1 MKKESCPAGRNTGT
15 DSSDSNRAPQDPG
28 GASGAQPETATPTHT
43 NERSRLKKLSTR
55 TQKARGQRSEAGA
68 TARAGAQV
76 ATTSRERQGLGGRDW
91 SARASVFQG

>member
-1 MKKESCPAGRNTGT
+1 MKKESCPGQSPAQALTAAAGPPRIQEALQERTQ
-15 DSSDSNRAPQDPG
+15 RRPRP
-28 GASGAQPETATPTHT
+28 HT

-76 ATTSRERQGLGGRDW
+76 ATMSRERQGLGGRDW
-91 SARASVFQG
+91 SARASIVQG